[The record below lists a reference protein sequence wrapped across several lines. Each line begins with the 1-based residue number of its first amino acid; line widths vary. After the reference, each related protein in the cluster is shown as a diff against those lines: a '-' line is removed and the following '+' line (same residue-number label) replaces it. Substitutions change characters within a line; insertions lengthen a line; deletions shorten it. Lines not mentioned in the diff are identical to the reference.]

1 MGASRQRLRR
11 ERCYGSPRLREV
23 QRDCRPDAEG
33 RCRHTRGNRYAQAYL
48 VPGYS
53 LQDELEQLAAAGL
66 SPLQVLQTATINP
79 AKEFKVSDL
88 GTVEAGKIADLVLL
102 DGNPLDDISN
112 TRRIFGVVVNGRL
125 VDKPAL
131 VALAKETRTLVA
143 AWKGTPTG
151 R

>member
-1 MGASRQRLRR
+1 MQKAGVVIIAGTDTLK
-11 ERCYGSPRLREV
+11 P
-23 QRDCRPDAEG
+23 
-33 RCRHTRGNRYAQAYL
+33 YL

-66 SPLQVLQTATINP
+66 SPLQVLQAATINP
-79 AKEFKVSDL
+79 AKEFKVADL
-88 GTVEAGKIADLVLL
+88 GTVEPGKIADLLLL

-112 TRRIFGVVVNGRL
+112 TRRIFGVVANGRL
-125 VDKPAL
+125 VDKSAL
-131 VALAKETRTLVA
+131 EALARETKTSVE